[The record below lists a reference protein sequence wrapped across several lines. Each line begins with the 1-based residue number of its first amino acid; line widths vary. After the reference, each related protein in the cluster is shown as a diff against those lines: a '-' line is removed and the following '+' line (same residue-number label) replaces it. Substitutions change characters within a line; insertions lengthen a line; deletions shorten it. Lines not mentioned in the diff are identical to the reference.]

1 MSTKGEDQGGPTA
14 APDGHGQGAPAGR
27 GQGAPA
33 GRGQGSGA
41 PPLPP
46 RAEPSL
52 KGPAADLLLH
62 SVRAHFLQLAELA
75 GPARR
80 NAPDAVHQMRTTT
93 RRMRSVLKAY
103 RKLLDPPPDLLQTEL
118 KWLAGELAAA
128 RDAEVQTE
136 RLGRLLAVA
145 VEDQADGKALGH
157 EQDNGTGTD
166 QHHDGPGTDGADGN
180 TVENL
185 ARPLD
190 RQLERTVLPGTPGT
204 APAVRRLNAELAERL
219 DAGHRQVVRA
229 LNGKRYRRLVTDM
242 EAWLDQPQLT
252 PLALEPARQVVPRLV
267 GRQFKRLRAAASSA
281 LAAAEGTEQ
290 AEEALHEAR
299 KRAKRL
305 RYAAEAAAVL
315 SPVGAADLGQAA
327 HEIQSVLG
335 EHQDAVVARQ
345 LLRRVAAK
353 AAYDGEDTFFYGRL
367 DALEQ
372 AAAQEAVSQFQT
384 LWHGFPSAKPK
395 NWSKPWKP
403 A

>member
-1 MSTKGEDQGGPTA
+1 M
-14 APDGHGQGAPAGR
+14 
-27 GQGAPA
+27 
-33 GRGQGSGA
+33 
-41 PPLPP
+41 
-46 RAEPSL
+46 
-52 KGPAADLLLH
+52 LLH
-62 SVRAHFLQLAELA
+62 AVRGNFLQLKELA

-103 RKLLDPPPDLLQTEL
+103 RKLLDPPPDRLQTEL

-145 VEDQADGKALGH
+145 VEDQTDGKALGH

-166 QHHDGPGTDGADGN
+166 QHHDGPGTDGAARNGRRPTAPD
-180 TVENL
+180 L
-185 ARPLD
+185 ARQLD
-190 RQLERTVLPGTPGT
+190 RQLERTVLPGAPGT

-242 EAWLDQPQLT
+242 EAWLDQPQLA
-252 PLALEPARQVVPRLV
+252 PLASEPARQVVPRLV

-315 SPVGAADLGQAA
+315 SPVDAADLGQAA

-384 LWHGFPSAKPK
+384 LWHAFPRPNRRAGASRGSRPDRPAAAGSGLPQSAQRRRAGANRGSRPDRA
-395 NWSKPWKP
+395 WRH
-403 A
+403 ACRQ

>member
-1 MSTKGEDQGGPTA
+1 MSTKGGDRGGAEA
-14 APDGHGQGAPAGR
+14 APAGLEQGAPPGHEDDALTP
-27 GQGAPA
+27 Q
-33 GRGQGSGA
+33 
-41 PPLPP
+41 P
-46 RAEPSL
+46 RAEPGL
-52 KGPAADLLLH
+52 KGPAADMLLH
-62 SVRAHFLQLAELA
+62 AVHGHFLQLKELA

-80 NAPDAVHQMRTTT
+80 NAPDAVHQMRTAT

-103 RKLLDPPPDLLQTEL
+103 RKLLDPPPNRLQAEL

-128 RDAEVQTE
+128 RDAEVQAE

-145 VEDQADGKALGH
+145 VEDQTDGRAPGH
-157 EQDNGTGTD
+157 GQDNGAGADEQDTA
-166 QHHDGPGTDGADGN
+166 PGTEEAPGN
-180 TVENL
+180 VRPDL
-185 ARPLD
+185 ARQVD
-190 RQLERTVLPGTPGT
+190 RQLERTVLPGAPGT

-219 DAGHRQVVRA
+219 DAGHRQVVLA
-229 LNGKRYRRLVTDM
+229 LNGKRYRRLMTDI
-242 EAWLDQPQLT
+242 EDWLDHPQLA
-252 PLALEPARQVVPRLV
+252 PLASEPARQVVPRLV
-267 GRQFKRLRAAASSA
+267 GRQFKHLRAAANSA
-281 LAAAEGTEQ
+281 LTALEGTEL
-290 AEEALHEAR
+290 AEEALHAAR

-315 SPVGAADLGQAA
+315 SPVDVAALGQAA

-353 AAYDGEDTFFYGRL
+353 AAYDGEDTFLYGRL

-384 LWHGFPSAKPK
+384 LWRRFPSAKPK
-395 NWSKPWKP
+395 SWGKPWKP

>member
-1 MSTKGEDQGGPTA
+1 M
-14 APDGHGQGAPAGR
+14 
-27 GQGAPA
+27 
-33 GRGQGSGA
+33 
-41 PPLPP
+41 
-46 RAEPSL
+46 
-52 KGPAADLLLH
+52 
-62 SVRAHFLQLAELA
+62 
-75 GPARR
+75 
-80 NAPDAVHQMRTTT
+80 
-93 RRMRSVLKAY
+93 KAY

-166 QHHDGPGTDGADGN
+166 QHPDGPGTDGPGPDGPTDEAGGN
-180 TVENL
+180 AAVNL

-242 EAWLDQPQLT
+242 EAWLDQPQLA

-290 AEEALHEAR
+290 AEKALHEAR

-315 SPVGAADLGQAA
+315 SPVGAADLSQAA
-327 HEIQSVLG
+327 HDIQSVLG

-345 LLRRVAAK
+345 LLHRVAAK

-384 LWHGFPSAKPK
+384 LWHRFPSANRRAGASRGSP
-395 NWSKPWKP
+395 PDRPRRQRPDRRRRIGP
-403 A
+403 ATSATMPTRRRRMRPATSAGRADSRRQLRPSAYGAPANRRTDGRRGDCTINA